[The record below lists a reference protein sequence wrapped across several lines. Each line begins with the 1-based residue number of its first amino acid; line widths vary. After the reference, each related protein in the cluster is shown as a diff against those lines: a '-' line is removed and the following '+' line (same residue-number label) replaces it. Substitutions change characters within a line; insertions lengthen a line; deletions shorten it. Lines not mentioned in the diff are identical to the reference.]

1 MAVKKDPLQ
10 WWDDETPQ
18 QETAREKRERAKI
31 ASEMKNFASII
42 TDINREYKTLEQEL
56 RRKINALSDVV
67 TAIKDSDASP
77 DAKRKQVQRLAS
89 RHQLPMFGKGN
100 IARLERVDTGGYRK
114 FKNVV
119 SRIVT
124 DMKVVNSYI
133 SNINSYVADGNLY
146 EIPRHIHGFSNSNL
160 IRYDL
165 RQALDNAGDIVKGS
179 LQTLGRYKSMKSVA
193 DDADRILARLGFPVS
208 VHDLPDFRWG
218 DYRDA
223 KIALRDAIEY
233 WMEGGD
239 IPHTMGSQM
248 LTRIKRYRIRASKSV
263 KARTALA
270 IKKAFGR
277 TSSKPTSTRTDP
289 NGLRLIYSPAN
300 QAFLLFWG
308 NPPQRETIYR
318 QHIFQASDLPQLEDD
333 LRGLGLKLVKKNR
346 RLYHI
351 VRA

>member
-1 MAVKKDPLQ
+1 MAMKKGNTNAVLLNGLEDLVYEQAENEVMVMMNVLRNYTYNLAEMPKLKKGVTVDEGQLRFHLQ
-10 WWDDETPQ
+10 IAKKLHKASRKMSADVARLLSRYSGYGDEKPIRNL
-18 QETAREKRERAKI
+18 ERHLKYMARMGKEIAVAFLGELRAFDKGTGSGNVHKLYRGI
-31 ASEMKNFASII
+31 EGTHQKF
-42 TDINREYKTLEQEL
+42 DLEL
-56 RRKINALSDVV
+56 RR
-67 TAIKDSDASP
+67 
-77 DAKRKQVQRLAS
+77 AKNEMRLVQR
-89 RHQLPMFGKGN
+89 N
-100 IARLERVDTGGYRK
+100 ARKSTG
-114 FKNVV
+114 
-119 SRIVT
+119 T
-124 DMKVVNSYI
+124 
-133 SNINSYVADGNLY
+133 
-146 EIPRHIHGFSNSNL
+146 
-160 IRYDL
+160 
-165 RQALDNAGDIVKGS
+165 
-179 LQTLGRYKSMKSVA
+179 KSVA

-218 DYRDA
+218 DYKDA
-223 KIALRDAIEY
+223 KTALRDAIEY

-277 TSSKPTSTRTDP
+277 SGSKPTSTRTDP